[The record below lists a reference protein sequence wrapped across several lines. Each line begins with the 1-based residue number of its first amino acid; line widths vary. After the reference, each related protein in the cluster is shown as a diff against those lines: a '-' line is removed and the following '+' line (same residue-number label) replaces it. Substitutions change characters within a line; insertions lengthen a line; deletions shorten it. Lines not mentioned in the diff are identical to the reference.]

1 MSSTCG
7 YMPFNYTKFAA
18 GQEPSVLTSV
28 SDECSDGRCEDCT
41 GIYDRDGD
49 PGQLIFCI
57 HACHKTPNQV
67 M

>member
-1 MSSTCG
+1 
-7 YMPFNYTKFAA
+7 MPFIYTKFAG

-41 GIYDRDGD
+41 GIYDRDD
-49 PGQLIFCI
+49 YPGQLIFCI
-57 HACHKTPNQV
+57 HACHKKPNQV